1 MTAPRN
7 DYESPKPCGLDPQDN
22 GDLAKEEASLTWAQT
37 ILSGLSAAI
46 GIQSAATRDR
56 DFARGS
62 LLQFVV
68 VGVVLTGLFIGALLL
83 VVTSLLP

>member
-1 MTAPRN
+1 MAAPRH
-7 DYESPKPCGLDPQDN
+7 DHESPKTCGLDPQDN
-22 GDLAKEEASLTWAQT
+22 GDLATEETSLTWAQT

>member
-1 MTAPRN
+1 MTAPRH
-7 DYESPKPCGLDPQDN
+7 DYESPKTCGLDPQAKVDP
-22 GDLAKEEASLTWAQT
+22 AKEEASLTWAQT

-56 DFARGS
+56 DFAKGS
-62 LLQFVV
+62 LLQFLV